1 MDNPAD
7 FEQLFFLMH
16 HFPAREAGD
25 GIIFSKKNRLLG
37 ANLLAHPA
45 ENAADHVDIEL
56 LRIFLD
62 FGKAICGR
70 DFAGNNLDRAWRT
83 NEFAELTRDTTHT
96 AIRVAH
102 QRRRAAVVI
111 RQIAVR
117 FFLGI
122 LHRDLG
128 ASEQHV
134 LEVLKCNGESGDDSG
149 QVQSLAPV
157 QSGSWN
163 SDGHDLL
170 MWKPVIQD

>member
-7 FEQLFFLMH
+7 FEQLFFVMH
-16 HFPAREAGD
+16 HFRAREAGD
-25 GIIFSKKNRLLG
+25 GIILSKENRLLW

-62 FGKAICGR
+62 SGEVICGR

-83 NEFAELTRDTTHT
+83 NEFAELTRDAADA
-96 AIRVAH
+96 AILISN
-102 QRRRAAVVI
+102 QCRRTAVVI
-111 RQIAVR
+111 RQTAVR

-149 QVQSLAPV
+149 QIKSFAPV
-157 QSGSWN
+157 QSRSWN
-163 SDGHDLL
+163 SNGHEFLNG
-170 MWKPVIQD
+170 VVQG